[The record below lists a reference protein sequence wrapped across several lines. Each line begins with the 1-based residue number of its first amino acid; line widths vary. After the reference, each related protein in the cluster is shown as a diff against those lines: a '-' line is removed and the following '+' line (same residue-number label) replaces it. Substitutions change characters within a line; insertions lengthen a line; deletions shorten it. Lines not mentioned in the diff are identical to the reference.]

1 MSQDQEIQTVV
12 TKGMRLNERKTK
24 KKGLSEKERE
34 RVIKRKGEILEKE
47 VGEGRKSRGDKIK
60 RSKRRR
66 QGRRESR
73 DRRQQRECCVSW
85 LSLFTV
91 TGTGGG

>member
-1 MSQDQEIQTVV
+1 
-12 TKGMRLNERKTK
+12 MRLNERKTK

-60 RSKRRR
+60 RRSTYKQSKVDIKFYNIICSFCNF
-66 QGRRESR
+66 G
-73 DRRQQRECCVSW
+73 V
-85 LSLFTV
+85 LFTALNLFNI
-91 TGTGGG
+91 TFTLIHNNHTKYNAL